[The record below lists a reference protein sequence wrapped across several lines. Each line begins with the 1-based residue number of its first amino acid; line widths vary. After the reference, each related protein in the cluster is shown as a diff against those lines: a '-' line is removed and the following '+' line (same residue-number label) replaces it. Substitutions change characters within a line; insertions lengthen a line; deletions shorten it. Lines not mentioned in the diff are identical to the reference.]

1 MKKKKKTKTK
11 SKVNHEMTL
20 AWKVFDET
28 VKNFWQR
35 KIENELFFLGGVEEM
50 EKQKIMKEMVA
61 GKSPIISQI
70 QNLRL
75 NGCICGEEK
84 C

>member
-1 MKKKKKTKTK
+1 MKKERKTKGNHK
-11 SKVNHEMTL
+11 STEMTL

>member
-35 KIENELFFLGGVEEM
+35 KIENELFFSEESKRWK
-50 EKQKIMKEMVA
+50 KQKIMKKMVA
-61 GKSPIISQI
+61 GKSPIISRI

-75 NGCICGEEK
+75 NGSMCGEEK

>member
-1 MKKKKKTKTK
+1 
-11 SKVNHEMTL
+11 
-20 AWKVFDET
+20 
-28 VKNFWQR
+28 
-35 KIENELFFLGGVEEM
+35 M

-61 GKSPIISQI
+61 GRSSIISQI

-75 NGCICGEEK
+75 NGCMCGVEK